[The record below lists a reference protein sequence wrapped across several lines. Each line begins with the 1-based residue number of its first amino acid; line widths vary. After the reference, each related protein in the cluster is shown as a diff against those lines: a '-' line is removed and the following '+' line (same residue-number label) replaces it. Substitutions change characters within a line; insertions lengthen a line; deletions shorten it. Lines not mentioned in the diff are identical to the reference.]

1 MALVFN
7 HWSGKASNLPVARH
21 INHHDS
27 SLIHQCMEVWSCPQ
41 ALTGTH
47 WQDRWH
53 SERILR
59 EKKSK
64 CLARQDISAPV
75 FCNNRE
81 TLLFSSLCSS
91 CTPSH
96 TTESL
101 SEKPYLLIRY
111 LYSLTTI
118 CYTCHFRDRELLRNT
133 TYILVP
139 FLQSTLGWSV
149 PRSPPGFDQL
159 HLP

>member
-1 MALVFN
+1 MHGSLVMSTSPN
-7 HWSGKASNLPVARH
+7 
-21 INHHDS
+21 
-27 SLIHQCMEVWSCPQ
+27 
-41 ALTGTH
+41 
-47 WQDRWH
+47 WH
-53 SERILR
+53 SLTRQMTFRKDFEG
-59 EKKSK
+59 KKSK

-96 TTESL
+96 TRESL